1 MAPDSNYCIL
11 TPQERCEK
19 IVNAL
24 AGKSG
29 VAQGLS

>member
-1 MAPDSNYCIL
+1 MAPDSNYSML

-29 VAQGLS
+29 VA